1 MSQRIELADNYTI
14 SRVLN
19 GCWQLSKG
27 HSLQTPLDLKDV
39 MKAFH
44 MLVERGFT
52 TFDCADIYTGA
63 EEFIG
68 QFVKELKN
76 GHGFSADDIQ
86 IHTKY
91 VPDINLL
98 SQVNYEFTEK
108 IIDRSLMRLNRD
120 TLDLVQ
126 FHWWDYDVPGCIE
139 TAGDLLRLKEK
150 GKIRNIGVTNFDT
163 DHLKELVDAGIPV
176 ISMQAQYSVFDRR
189 PERKLIDYCKANDI
203 KLLCYGTLSGGFLAE
218 KWMGK
223 SMAEPETRS
232 QVKYLQIIEDTLGWD
247 GYQELLKLLS
257 EIAKKYSVSISNVA
271 TKYILC
277 QSGVAGA
284 IVGIRSSRH
293 VESNSQIFKFELSEE
308 DIAAIRG
315 FLMQFPSPAGE
326 PFQLERTV
334 GSKYRS
340 IMHMNITK
348 EEQS

>member
-1 MSQRIELADNYTI
+1 MTQRIELTDNYTI

-27 HSLQTPLDLKDV
+27 HSLQRPLDLKDV

-68 QFVKELKN
+68 QFVKELKS
-76 GHGFSADDIQ
+76 GHGFPAGDIQ

-91 VPDINLL
+91 VPDINYL
-98 SQVNYEFTEK
+98 SQLNYEFTEK

-126 FHWWDYDVPGCIE
+126 FHWWDYDIPGYIE

-163 DHLKELVDAGIPV
+163 EHLKGLVDAGIPV
-176 ISMQAQYSVFDRR
+176 VSMQAQYSVFDRR
-189 PERKLIDYCKANDI
+189 PERKMIEYCKANDI

-223 SMAEPETRS
+223 TMAEPETRS

-247 GYQELLKLLS
+247 GYQNLLGLLS
-257 EIAKKYSVSISNVA
+257 QIAEKYGVSISNVA

-277 QSGVAGA
+277 QTGVAGA
-284 IVGIRSSRH
+284 IVGIRNSSH
-293 VESNSQIFKFELSEE
+293 VESNSRIFQFELTEE
-308 DIAAIRG
+308 DITNIRG
-315 FLMQFPSPAGE
+315 FLMQFPSPDGE
-326 PFQLERTV
+326 PFELERTP
-334 GSKYRS
+334 GSKYRN